1 MKHPGDEMIDKQTS
15 AELLC
20 DRFHG
25 LILAW
30 SPRSQHSFFQIFSV
44 HTVAEVVMTI
54 SSPQAEYTN
63 EVRFAIV
70 MYGGVSL
77 AIYINGITQ
86 ELLRLVRS
94 TAEAANDENGARIC
108 LTGAQTGL
116 PETQRKQVELNG
128 TERVYRLVSLLT
140 ADKRL
145 LAEVCQLAKD
155 TKGVAPPNKLTEK
168 LDALLADNNRP
179 INLRFVVDILSGTSA
194 GGINAIYLAKALANN
209 QGIDQLKKLWIDEGD
224 INVLINDKRSVSGLQ
239 LQNQVPPQSLLNSRR
254 MYLKLLK
261 SFNDM
266 EALNPSQDKFNSPY
280 VDEID
285 LFITTTDLAG
295 MPLPIRLSDTV
306 VYERRHRNVF
316 HFKYASPES
325 GEDRNDFVGEN
336 NPFLAFAARCTSSF
350 PFAFEPMR
358 LSDIDEVLDG
368 FKDYRGINKE
378 ELKAKWQRFFKEKIA
393 DESSKGVQ
401 FSERAFG
408 DGGYLDNK
416 PFTYA
421 TETLGRRYAA
431 LPVDRKLIYIE
442 PSPEHPE
449 EDALN
454 QPRPDALKN
463 VKAALLDLPSYETI
477 REDLQRLIQ
486 RNVLINR
493 INRITTAVDKDH
505 DHASASEKRPELKAG
520 EWETLDLAGMV
531 NKFGVYYLPY
541 RRLRIAAVTDALAKL
556 IARILR
562 MEEESAEFV
571 AVRVLIRAWREE
583 KYPDYHRTNSIP
595 APEGTELTA
604 EEKEEGKYTAN
615 QLLVHYDFAYW
626 LRRLN
631 FIRRKVDVLYSLKD
645 LPAADENGNGVNL
658 SELSEDEKATL
669 NRFSLLR
676 YNKFDYARLSAAQK
690 ESIHELLNFLRC
702 QLKVIYSDLR
712 AAGRK
717 IQKPYRA
724 DKDNDQTLAG
734 KIKNIPL
741 RSEEIRSLLGLPEK
755 PSETEPDYSRLD
767 EDKCFERAQ
776 ELFRDEKFANSFQT
790 AARALKAEMK
800 STVVD
805 PTWTR
810 SFTLLK
816 ATEPLP
822 EGCGACVRPTPA
834 EGMEPIWRGV
844 REYLWRYF
852 SQFDD
857 FDQISFP
864 IMYGVEEGESD
875 VVEIIRI
882 SPDDATT
889 LINERKEKRDSPE
902 GTGRRKLAGSALHHF
917 GAFLD
922 RTWRQNDIMW
932 GRLDGAERLVTALL
946 PDPDHK
952 ELRTE
957 LIRQAHTSIL
967 IDEMPPANRREL
979 GNLMSDALVRASA
992 GEPIE
997 SAVQKVLAN
1006 LDAGSSVRTR
1016 LHNVMSNTLADAE
1029 LLKFIA
1035 TGYEVNRK
1043 LDSKMMLRAIS
1054 RSTQVI
1060 GHVFEDVANQNSLDG
1075 KSLAWIA
1082 RAGQVFWG
1090 LIEVAVPGS
1099 ILNLLALHWL
1109 RLLYVFEL
1117 ILIIVSFL
1125 FSSADFLTFGL
1136 KLFAVTVVINMTV
1149 LLLRDKMR
1157 RKRGWLFGLIVFGVL
1172 IVFALAGIGIS
1183 DLLGHNTST
1192 EIVNWVTKVVG
1203 WLQAL
1208 KAKIF

>member
-1 MKHPGDEMIDKQTS
+1 
-15 AELLC
+15 
-20 DRFHG
+20 
-25 LILAW
+25 
-30 SPRSQHSFFQIFSV
+30 
-44 HTVAEVVMTI
+44 MTI

-94 TAEAANDENGARIC
+94 TAKATTDQNGTRIC
-108 LTGAQTGL
+108 LTGADTGL
-116 PETQRKQVELNG
+116 PEAQRRQVELNG
-128 TERVYRLVSLLT
+128 TERVYRLLSLLL

-145 LAEVCQLAKD
+145 LAEVSKLAKD
-155 TKGVAPPNKLTEK
+155 NAGVAPPNKLTER
-168 LDALLADNNRP
+168 LDALLADNQRP
-179 INLRFVVDILSGTSA
+179 INLRFVIDILSGTSA
-194 GGINAIYLAKALANN
+194 GGINAIYLAKALAND
-209 QGIDQLKKLWIDEGD
+209 QSIEQLKRLWIDEGD
-224 INVLINDKRSVSGLQ
+224 ISVLINDRRSVRGLQ

-266 EALNPSQDKFNSPY
+266 ETANASKDKFASPY

-316 HFKYASPES
+316 HFKYASPDS

-358 LSDIDEVLDG
+358 LCDIDEVLEG
-368 FKDYRGINKE
+368 FKDYRGIDKE
-378 ELKAKWQRFFKEKIA
+378 ELKNKWQRFFKEKIA
-393 DESSKGVQ
+393 DDSAKGVK
-401 FSERAFG
+401 FSQRAFG

-421 TETLGRRYAA
+421 TETLARRYAP

-449 EDALN
+449 DDALN
-454 QPRPDALKN
+454 QPKPDALKN

-486 RNVLINR
+486 RNVLISR
-493 INRITTAVDKDH
+493 INRITTAIDKDH
-505 DHASASEKRPELKAG
+505 DLAVASEKRPELKAG

-531 NKFGVYYLPY
+531 NKFGIYYLPY

-562 MEEESAEFV
+562 MEEESAEFF
-571 AVRVLIRAWREE
+571 AVRVLLRAWREE
-583 KYPDYHRTNSIP
+583 KYPDYHRTTSP
-595 APEGTELTA
+595 PPVPEGTELTA
-604 EEKEEGKYTAN
+604 AQKEEQEEAKYTAN
-615 QLLVHYDFAYW
+615 QLLMHYDFAYW

-631 FIRRKVDVLYSLKD
+631 FIRRKVDVLSSLKN
-645 LPAADENGNGVNL
+645 LPAADEAGNGVKV
-658 SELSEDEKATL
+658 SELSSEEKATL
-669 NRFSLLR
+669 NRFTLLR
-676 YNKFDYARLSAAQK
+676 YNKFDYAALSAEQK
-690 ESIHELLNFLRC
+690 NSVQELLNFIRC
-702 QLKVIYSDLR
+702 QLKVIYSELR

-717 IQKPYRA
+717 IQKPHRVGV
-724 DKDNDQTLAG
+724 DNDHTLAG

-741 RSEEIRSLLGLPEK
+741 TRERIRSLLGLHGVAAD
-755 PSETEPDYSRLD
+755 SEPDFSRLD
-767 EDKCFERAQ
+767 EDKCLDRAR
-776 ELFRDEKFANSFQT
+776 ELLKDEQFATSFQT

-800 STVVD
+800 SKVVD
-805 PTWTR
+805 PTWER
-810 SFTLLK
+810 CYSLLK

-822 EGCGACVRPTPA
+822 EGVGACVRPAQP
-834 EGMEPIWRGV
+834 EGMDHIWRGV

-875 VVEIIRI
+875 VVEVIRI
-882 SPDDATT
+882 SPEDATT
-889 LINERKEKRDSPE
+889 LINERREQKDSPN
-902 GTGRRKLAGSALHHF
+902 GTGRRKLAGVALHHF

-932 GRLDGAERLVTALL
+932 GRLDGAERLITALL

-967 IDEMPPANRREL
+967 IDEMPPDNRREL
-979 GNLMSDALVRASA
+979 GNIMSDALMRASA
-992 GEPIE
+992 GQPIQT
-997 SAVQKVLAN
+997 AIKNVVGN
-1006 LDAGSSVRTR
+1006 LDADSSVRTR
-1016 LHNVMSNTLADAE
+1016 LHKIMSNSLEDAE
-1029 LLKFIA
+1029 LLKFIT

-1043 LDSKMMLRAIS
+1043 LDSKEMLRAVS

-1060 GHVFEDVANQNSLDG
+1060 GHVFEDIANQNSLDG

-1082 RAGQVFWG
+1082 RAGQIFWG

-1125 FSSADFLTFGL
+1125 FSSAEFLTFGL
-1136 KLFAVTVVINMTV
+1136 KLFAVTVVINLAV

-1157 RKRGWLFGLIVFGVL
+1157 SKRGWLFGLIVLVVL
-1172 IVFALAGIGIS
+1172 SVFALAGIGTA
-1183 DLLGHNTST
+1183 DLLGYNTST
-1192 EIVNWVTKVVG
+1192 AVVNWVEKVVG
-1203 WLQAL
+1203 WLQTL